1 MKTLKIALLA
11 IVVLLIV
18 LVFAAPIGPLPG
30 FFIGGT
36 PTAAPASWPDTS
48 DVDEI
53 RLRVPGT
60 PPRVVIIWV
69 IDHQGALHVVGAR
82 NSGWVTMLGQGG
94 PVEMRLGDST
104 YALTATPVLDGWE
117 GVLEA
122 YVEKYRPD
130 YPDIVAG
137 FPPVEEAEDQVAV
150 FRLDRR

>member
-1 MKTLKIALLA
+1 MKSLKISLLVIA
-11 IVVLLIV
+11 VVLIV

-30 FFIGGT
+30 FFIGGS
-36 PTAAPASWPDTS
+36 PAAAPASWPDTS
-48 DVDEI
+48 AVHEI

-69 IDHQGALHVVGAR
+69 IDHQDELYVVGAKG
-82 NSGWVTMLGQGG
+82 SGWVTKLGQGG
-94 PVEMRLGDST
+94 PVEMRLGDDT
-104 YALTATPVLDGWE
+104 YALTAAPVIEGWE
-117 GVLEA
+117 GILDA

-137 FPPVEEAEDQVAV
+137 FPSVEEAEDQVVV